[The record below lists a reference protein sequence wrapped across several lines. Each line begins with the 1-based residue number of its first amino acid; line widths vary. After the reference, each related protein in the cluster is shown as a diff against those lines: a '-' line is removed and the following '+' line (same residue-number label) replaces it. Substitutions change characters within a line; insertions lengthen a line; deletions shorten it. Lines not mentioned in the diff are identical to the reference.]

1 MLGIPEACPSLP
13 LPCVVCGGHD
23 KAAKMYRF
31 MVWFFKTITYIFF
44 DDIEIVGQDKIP
56 LEGPVIFVGAQT
68 CHFVRSRI
76 RCA

>member
-1 MLGIPEACPSLP
+1 MSFASSAE
-13 LPCVVCGGHD
+13 GHD

-56 LEGPVIFVGAQT
+56 LEGPVIFVGASAHLPF
-68 CHFVRSRI
+68 C
-76 RCA
+76 

>member
-1 MLGIPEACPSLP
+1 
-13 LPCVVCGGHD
+13 
-23 KAAKMYRF
+23 MYRF

-56 LEGPVIFVGAQT
+56 LEGPVIFVGASAHI
-68 CHFVRSRI
+68 HFVLI